1 MIEVKIGQINQES
14 IIIVEGTFGGFT
26 QLTIG
31 VNRMEFDCEND
42 TFKVTEIGATN
53 LSPTVKT
60 NVGGFK
66 FDASTKEVI
75 VVNTDGSTALTVSTD
90 RLLVRVRV
98 DFNTATIT
106 VFQ

>member
-1 MIEVKIGQINQES
+1 
-14 IIIVEGTFGGFT
+14 
-26 QLTIG
+26 
-31 VNRMEFDCEND
+31 
-42 TFKVTEIGATN
+42 FKVSEIGTTN

-66 FDASTKEVI
+66 FDASTKEVT
-75 VVNTDGSTALTVSTD
+75 VVNPDGSTALTVSTD
-90 RLLVRVRV
+90 RKLIRVRV